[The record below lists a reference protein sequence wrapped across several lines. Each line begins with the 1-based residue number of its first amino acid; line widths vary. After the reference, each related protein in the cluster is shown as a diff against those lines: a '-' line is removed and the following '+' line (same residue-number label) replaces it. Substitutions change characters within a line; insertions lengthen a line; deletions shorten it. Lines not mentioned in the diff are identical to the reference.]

1 MSWLEVALVL
11 AVLVGAGAGTALV
24 VRNPAFWMGLGSAVV
39 QALLPVLTKRMDPA
53 TEQRW
58 RECQRTAGKRWNP
71 RTRRCE

>member
-1 MSWLEVALVL
+1 MSVLDIALVL

-39 QALLPVLTKRMDPA
+39 SALLPVLLKRMDPE
-53 TEQRW
+53 TERRW
-58 RECQRTAGKRWNP
+58 RECQLRNGRWNP